1 MISQSSIPFLASLSG
16 LLGSCMLI
24 LPAVRADRY
33 FSSAYSAKTVVDK
46 LNTLQA
52 GQTARHEN
60 NGEPDH
66 LADSFGQLM
75 NELDESAK
83 KWTPAMSLMLRGG
96 IFFMMI
102 SGVLRIWINWPG

>member
-46 LNTLQA
+46 LNTLQS